1 MRIYFLIALCCFLSG
16 CVATVQNIYTAEGD
30 EGFIIDCS
38 GSGLTWGECYKKAG
52 EICGDKGYFILEK
65 NSDDDA
71 KAYADQFGYYRS
83 TVTVNRDLII
93 KCKD

>member
-1 MRIYFLIALCCFLSG
+1 MK
-16 CVATVQNIYTAEGD
+16 NIYLLLLICSLTSFLGQSQMIVGD
-30 EGFIIDCS
+30 RFTSFGTS
-38 GSGLTWGECYKKAG
+38 Y
-52 EICGDKGYFILEK
+52 
-65 NSDDDA
+65 DDDA